1 MHFSPVEHCII
12 GFMNVHCG
20 SDLPMNHHGFGAIGE
35 PNLQLAENLLK
46 VCMLSLARWPDME
59 ASNFR
64 QESAWQ
70 ECCNF
75 LHFTSPEH
83 SSAGSHM

>member
-1 MHFSPVEHCII
+1 MSPVERGIT

-20 SDLPMNHHGFGAIGE
+20 SDLPVNRHGFGAVGA
-35 PNLQLAENLLK
+35 PNLQLAENPPQD
-46 VCMLSLARWPDME
+46 LSLAAGWLDVE
-59 ASNFR
+59 ASDFR
-64 QESAWQ
+64 HESAWK
-70 ECCNF
+70 ECCHF